1 MRKLTNFIKNNYP
14 FVLFCFIY
22 FSIIAFKVIFKPT
35 PFFDWDESLYIQ
47 TGKEMLLNKYFW
59 APVWQGIPWLD
70 KPPLVPL
77 LYGLIMKIF
86 FFIQPEISTRLFTL
100 TVSIFLL
107 FLIYKL
113 YYRVL
118 KETWTTALVT
128 AATAVTPIFYQRVQV
143 VNLDLYLLLGWV
155 GFLVYFDNFLL
166 STFFLF
172 IATMSKSLIGFYPV
186 AIVLT
191 YHFYLLV
198 TKKENKRIFLK
209 IIRKL
214 IIQALICSL
223 YFILMLI
230 LYKGQFFKQHIIESH
245 FRRVTSSIEF
255 HFGERIYYLT
265 LAFQQF
271 RYLAIIAP
279 VGLIIIA
286 IQFLTK
292 KIDLKNLLYSLYLL
306 PWYLFLNLTKTKIFW
321 YFFSAAPQIALLSIY
336 PASIFRKNKKVY
348 SLIILTLAFI
358 ILWNISANN
367 LYQTVFSKNED
378 YYYLSVYAKNK
389 CSDLSVLL
397 NQENRSAFDTLE
409 KMGLLITT
417 TKWWGNHPSMVYYF
431 GKRVNF
437 FYDTESFDKK
447 IGLKEKQA
455 CFVVEKED
463 YQLKNLRLIK
473 NFGTYL
479 LYSQNRL

>member
-47 TGKEMLLNKYFW
+47 TGKEMLLNKYFL

-70 KPPLVPL
+70 KPPLVPF

-118 KETWTTALVT
+118 KETWATALVT

-279 VGLIIIA
+279 VGMIIIA
-286 IQFLTK
+286 IQFFTQ

-358 ILWNISANN
+358 ILWNISVNN

-397 NQENRSAFDTLE
+397 NQENRNAFDTLE

-417 TKWWGNHPSMVYYF
+417 TKWWGNHPSIVYYF

-437 FYDTESFDKK
+437 FYDTELFDKK
-447 IGLKEKQA
+447 IELKEKQA

>member
-47 TGKEMLLNKYFW
+47 TGKEMLLNKYFL

-70 KPPLVPL
+70 KPPLVPF

-279 VGLIIIA
+279 VGMIIIA
-286 IQFLTK
+286 IQFFTQ

-358 ILWNISANN
+358 ILWNISVNN

-397 NQENRSAFDTLE
+397 NQENRNAFDTLE